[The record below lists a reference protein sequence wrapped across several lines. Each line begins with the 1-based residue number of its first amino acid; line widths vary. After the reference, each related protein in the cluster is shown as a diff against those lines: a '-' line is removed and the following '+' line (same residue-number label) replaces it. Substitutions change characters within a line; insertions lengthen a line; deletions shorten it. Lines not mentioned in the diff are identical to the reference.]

1 MCILTTPLCFK
12 LVCQQHLENS
22 PLKTPK
28 TFERGLQILKKI
40 IPPLL
45 SALCI
50 LIFLPII
57 LLIAIIFLIHTPF
70 DYIKYRRT
78 RYYKDT
84 KEKYRWLA
92 GMTNFICLYDA
103 IREADLPIQYHT
115 CTDGCE
121 YLLYKNILILNEYA
135 PCYDSDR
142 NILTVEIEDEYVNIE
157 DAVAKDIEDCNESMQ
172 ADICRRA
179 LVLVDNDEL
188 SEHEPIELA
197 NCTIVPIGDEGIA
210 ETLRKYI
217 DHIA

>member
-1 MCILTTPLCFK
+1 M
-12 LVCQQHLENS
+12 
-22 PLKTPK
+22 
-28 TFERGLQILKKI
+28 KKI

-84 KEKYRWLA
+84 KENYRWLA

-103 IREADLPIQYHT
+103 IREADLPIEYHK
-115 CTDGCE
+115 CPDGCE
-121 YLLYKNILILNEYA
+121 YLLCKDILILNEYA

-142 NILTVEIEDEYVNIE
+142 NIWTVEIEDEYVNID
-157 DAVAKDIEDCNESMQ
+157 DAVAKDIGDCNKSMQ
-172 ADICRRA
+172 TDACRRA
-179 LVLVDNDEL
+179 LVLVEDDEL
-188 SEHEPIELA
+188 SEHEPIELT
-197 NCTIVPIGDEGIA
+197 NCTIVPIREVGIA
-210 ETLRKYI
+210 EALRKYI